1 MRDFFY
7 FYQIFRILVTVSCR
21 GIRATPALQLISY
34 DYVYDSYM
42 CHFFK
47 TPSDLCSFLPDLTLS
62 SIVKL
67 ICWYL
72 RLLVKTTAA
81 DVDLSI
87 LKPSLRVKREWRFRV
102 QKRWLTEMFAYMG
115 FRRNVLP
122 RWGNVNIL
130 LIQLSG
136 FWRYTSTKR
145 FVVSTRLHHKE
156 NTPWHQSQKKVLRC

>member
-1 MRDFFY
+1 MFRQLISRRATQSNLSANVFGRTSSSCSSKHPQSWNVIVKNCHINKRVLKNLQTFCAIFFY
-7 FYQIFRILVTVSCR
+7 FFQIFRILVTVSCR
-21 GIRATPALQLISY
+21 GIRATSALQLISY
-34 DYVYDSYM
+34 DYVCDSYM

-102 QKRWLTEMFAYMG
+102 QKR
-115 FRRNVLP
+115 
-122 RWGNVNIL
+122 
-130 LIQLSG
+130 
-136 FWRYTSTKR
+136 
-145 FVVSTRLHHKE
+145 
-156 NTPWHQSQKKVLRC
+156 